1 VIGGAVVAALG
12 LSYVLT
18 APNASAPVAAPAP
31 TPAPAPA
38 QRTIAAVA
46 PAAGPSFSD
55 AAPTIHDEEL
65 ERRTFAAKAAAAASR
80 GPGTDTAAPLT
91 VWPARGAMT
100 GWFGEGRRSHIHP
113 GMDLDGE
120 TGDPV
125 FAAGPGIVTSA
136 GPAPAGYSGYGT
148 TVIIDHGGVVTT
160 LYAHLSSVRVQVGQI
175 VPAGHLVGA
184 IGTTG
189 NVTGSHLHFEVRLA
203 NRPVDPRDWLPP
215 R

>member
-1 VIGGAVVAALG
+1 MAALG

-18 APNASAPVAAPAP
+18 APNASAPVAAP
-31 TPAPAPA
+31 TPAPA

-46 PAAGPSFSD
+46 PATGLTDAG
-55 AAPTIHDEEL
+55 PTIHDEEL
-65 ERRTFAAKAAAAASR
+65 ERRTFAVKAAAAASR
-80 GPGTDTAAPLT
+80 GPGTDVAAPLT

-100 GWFGEGRRSHIHP
+100 GWFGEGRRSHSHP

-160 LYAHLSSVRVQVGQI
+160 LYAHLSAVRVQVGQL
-175 VPAGHLVGA
+175 VQAGDLVGA

-203 NRPVDPRDWLPP
+203 NRPVNPRDWLPA